1 MRGARIA
8 VITGASSGLGR
19 AFALET
25 GCLGGIDEIWL
36 IARRRENLDRLAGEL
51 PVKGRVF
58 ALDLLAEDSFV
69 SLGKLL
75 EEERPDIA
83 LLIHNAGRGSAVS
96 VERESLKD
104 MEDMVR
110 LNAEV
115 PMKLTRLCLP
125 YMKRASGIINVCS
138 AASFVPLP
146 GLSVYS
152 ASKSFL
158 LSFSRSLCRE
168 LKGRGIVVTALCP
181 YWIGDTEFME
191 KAGVSRHPLG
201 LLTAK
206 EVARQ
211 GLSDNRRGREIS
223 LPGIMSRLT
232 RLGAALF
239 PLPVLLFLKGFLAHE
254 KTSDSFRGPK
264 FFISSGRC
272 FSKPGMDGRL

>member
-25 GCLGGIDEIWL
+25 GRLGGIDEIWL
-36 IARRRENLDRLAGEL
+36 IARRKENLERLAGEL

-58 ALDLLAEDSFV
+58 SLDLLAEDSFA
-69 SLGKLL
+69 SLKKLL
-75 EEERPDIA
+75 EEERPASA
-83 LLIHNAGRGSAVS
+83 LLIHNAGRGSVIS
-96 VERESLKD
+96 FERESLKD
-104 MEDMVR
+104 MEEMVR

-115 PMKLTRLCLP
+115 PMKLTGLCLP
-125 YMKRASGIINVCS
+125 YMKGASGIINVCS

-191 KAGVSRHPLG
+191 KAGAAVHPLG
-201 LLTAK
+201 LLTAE

-211 GLSDNRRGREIS
+211 GSVSSRHHEPTDVAGSCFTSAVGAS
-223 LPGIMSRLT
+223 L
-232 RLGAALF
+232 F
-239 PLPVLLFLKGFLAHE
+239 
-254 KTSDSFRGPK
+254 
-264 FFISSGRC
+264 
-272 FSKPGMDGRL
+272 

>member
-25 GCLGGIDEIWL
+25 GRLGGIDEIWL
-36 IARRRENLDRLAGEL
+36 IARRRENLERLAGEL

-58 ALDLLAEDSFV
+58 ALDLLAEDSFA
-69 SLGKLL
+69 SLKKLL
-75 EEERPDIA
+75 EEERPAIA
-83 LLIHNAGRGSAVS
+83 LLVNNAGRGSAVS
-96 VERESLKD
+96 FEEESLQD
-104 MEDMVR
+104 MGDMVR
-110 LNAEV
+110 LDAEV
-115 PMKLTRLCLP
+115 PVKLTGLCLP
-125 YMKRASGIINVCS
+125 YMKGPSDIINVCS

-158 LSFSRSLCRE
+158 LSFSRSLYRE
-168 LKGRGIVVTALCP
+168 LKGRGIAVTALCP

-211 GLSDNRRGREIS
+211 GLYDNRRGREVS

-232 RLGAALF
+232 WLGAALL
-239 PLPVLLFLKGFLAHE
+239 PLPVLLFFK
-254 KTSDSFRGPK
+254 
-264 FFISSGRC
+264 
-272 FSKPGMDGRL
+272 RLFGA

>member
-25 GCLGGIDEIWL
+25 GRLGGIDEIWL
-36 IARRRENLDRLAGEL
+36 IARRRENLERLAGEL

-69 SLGKLL
+69 SLRKFL

-83 LLIHNAGRGSAVS
+83 LLINNAGRGSVIS
-96 VERESLKD
+96 FERESLKD

-125 YMKRASGIINVCS
+125 YMKGASGIINVCS
-138 AASFVPLP
+138 AASFVPLL
-146 GLSVYS
+146 GFSVYS

-191 KAGVSRHPLG
+191 KAGAAVHPLG
-201 LLTAK
+201 LLTAE

-211 GLSDNRRGREIS
+211 GLSDNRRGREVS

-232 RLGAALF
+232 WLGAALL
-239 PLPVLLFLKGFLAHE
+239 PLPVLLFFK
-254 KTSDSFRGPK
+254 
-264 FFISSGRC
+264 
-272 FSKPGMDGRL
+272 RLFGA

>member
-25 GCLGGIDEIWL
+25 GRLGGIDEIWL
-36 IARRRENLDRLAGEL
+36 IARRRENLERLAGEL
-51 PVKGRVF
+51 PVKGR
-58 ALDLLAEDSFV
+58 ALSLDLLAEDSFV
-69 SLGKLL
+69 SLKKLL
-75 EEERPDIA
+75 EEERPAIA
-83 LLIHNAGRGSAVS
+83 LLVNNAGRGSAVS
-96 VERESLKD
+96 FEKESLKD
-104 MEDMVR
+104 MEDMGR
-110 LNAEV
+110 LDAEV
-115 PMKLTRLCLP
+115 PMN
-125 YMKRASGIINVCS
+125 MKRASGIINVCS

-158 LSFSRSLCRE
+158 LSFSRSLHRE
-168 LKGRGIVVTALCP
+168 LKGRGIAVTALCP

-191 KAGVSRHPLG
+191 KAGASVHPLG

-223 LPGIMSRLT
+223 LPGIMSRLA
-232 RLGAALF
+232 RLGAALL
-239 PLPVLLFLKGFLAHE
+239 PLPVLLFFKNLFGA
-254 KTSDSFRGPK
+254 
-264 FFISSGRC
+264 
-272 FSKPGMDGRL
+272 

>member
-1 MRGARIA
+1 M
-8 VITGASSGLGR
+8 
-19 AFALET
+19 
-25 GCLGGIDEIWL
+25 
-36 IARRRENLDRLAGEL
+36 
-51 PVKGRVF
+51 K
-58 ALDLLAEDSFV
+58 
-69 SLGKLL
+69 KLL
-75 EEERPDIA
+75 EEERPAIA
-83 LLIHNAGRGSAVS
+83 LLVNNAGRGSAVS
-96 VERESLKD
+96 FEKESLKD

-125 YMKRASGIINVCS
+125 YMKGPSGIINVCS

-232 RLGAALF
+232 WLGAALL
-239 PLPVLLFLKGFLAHE
+239 PLPVLLFFK
-254 KTSDSFRGPK
+254 
-264 FFISSGRC
+264 
-272 FSKPGMDGRL
+272 RLFGA